1 MARNKEINL
10 YGGSEELT
18 SQQKLENKKKKKKRK
33 VVRIV
38 VFSIVGTLLLLI
50 GGCIFA
56 ASRAMKKLQSS
67 TVSLAHPETGDIV
80 SEINVNGTIESEK
93 TIHYVSPASMTVKS
107 VKPMGSYVKKGDV
120 IIEFEED
127 SYNKAMRQLEINT
140 RVSENTYNSQDANGA
155 DVRKK
160 IAKAQSE
167 MAQYR
172 ADMDAD
178 QKKADEYK
186 AIVDNYEKDNKL
198 NNFSAAVQTQIA
210 LEQANIAKCQ
220 AIQEQM
226 LEAFKESPEY
236 VALDN
241 EAKAEALANFMKT
254 GEYKTLSDSIA
265 QSQTVINNVSKQST
279 NQSSDYQKALT
290 EYEKYKAKVDADKAK
305 VEASQ
310 TEIETYQK
318 TLGNSYDRDSSNLQ
332 RELASMQAEDSM
344 DELLKYEH
352 GLIAPFDGVV
362 TMVGFTEGDTAIQG
376 SPIITFSSLEDV
388 HVTLGVGKSDLEKLS
403 IGQKADIT
411 ILKNKY
417 TGKVATI
424 NRSAVSAGNAG
435 TQIMVTVSIDNPDE
449 NVYIGL
455 DAKCNILTASVEGVM
470 TVPVEA
476 VNVDD
481 KGEFVFTYNPSTMLV
496 GKKYVTTGVSSEMD
510 IEIVDGLDEKDVIV
524 TSYTGVI
531 EEGKM
536 SSPSPESASF
546 VTEAMGSKK

>member
-220 AIQEQM
+220 AMQ
-226 LEAFKESPEY
+226 KE
-236 VALDN
+236 
-241 EAKAEALANFMKT
+241 M
-254 GEYKTLSDSIA
+254 
-265 QSQTVINNVSKQST
+265 QS
-279 NQSSDYQKALT
+279 A
-290 EYEKYKAKVDADKAK
+290 
-305 VEASQ
+305 
-310 TEIETYQK
+310 
-318 TLGNSYDRDSSNLQ
+318 
-332 RELASMQAEDSM
+332 
-344 DELLKYEH
+344 
-352 GLIAPFDGVV
+352 
-362 TMVGFTEGDTAIQG
+362 
-376 SPIITFSSLEDV
+376 
-388 HVTLGVGKSDLEKLS
+388 
-403 IGQKADIT
+403 
-411 ILKNKY
+411 
-417 TGKVATI
+417 
-424 NRSAVSAGNAG
+424 
-435 TQIMVTVSIDNPDE
+435 
-449 NVYIGL
+449 
-455 DAKCNILTASVEGVM
+455 
-470 TVPVEA
+470 
-476 VNVDD
+476 
-481 KGEFVFTYNPSTMLV
+481 
-496 GKKYVTTGVSSEMD
+496 
-510 IEIVDGLDEKDVIV
+510 
-524 TSYTGVI
+524 
-531 EEGKM
+531 
-536 SSPSPESASF
+536 
-546 VTEAMGSKK
+546 